1 MDPLSDV
8 LSVLQVEDAAF
19 GRIEAGGRW
28 ALQGSKA
35 RHVVF
40 FALLDGPCW
49 LIPDSSDQPIRME
62 AGDCFVISSGA
73 SYRLC
78 SDLTANAEDYSAAP
92 KTNGVRRLGAGSET
106 SLIGGRFTFD
116 DDCPKSLLGFLPP
129 TLYVRATSE
138 SATSLRAILHR
149 LAYELDNAHVGK
161 ALMINHLA
169 QVALL
174 AALRASLTCEQH
186 PAQGWLGALS
196 DARIGKALS
205 QMHAD
210 AAKRWTVEDL
220 ATSIGMSRSKFAL
233 RFKSLVGL
241 GPLEYLLHWRMHL
254 AVRALRTSN
263 KPIYSVAYEL
273 GYESESAFSNAFKR
287 VMGYAPKALRMREKA
302 LQVENGSTPGKNGAM
317 HADERGQCCTARATT
332 SGKWL
337 SRISPDHTRFAANEL
352 AMQRAPRAVR

>member
-19 GRIEAGGRW
+19 GRIEAGGYW

-35 RHVVF
+35 KHVVF

-92 KTNGVRRLGAGSET
+92 KTNGVRRLGTGSET

-116 DDCPKSLLGFLPP
+116 DDCSEPLLGFFPP
-129 TLYVRATSE
+129 TLYVKATSD
-138 SATSLRAILHR
+138 SAKSLRAILHR

-174 AALRASLTCEQH
+174 AAMREHVTSCERQQSS
-186 PAQGWLGALS
+186 QGWLGALA
-196 DARIGKALS
+196 DAKIGKALGR
-205 QMHAD
+205 MHAD
-210 AAKRWTVEDL
+210 AARRWTVEDL
-220 ATSIGMSRSKFAL
+220 ATSVGMSRSKFAL

-241 GPLEYLLHWRMHL
+241 GPLDYLLHWRMHL
-254 AVRALRTSN
+254 AVRALRTSS
-263 KPIYSVAYEL
+263 KPIYSVAYGL

-287 VMGYAPKALRMREKA
+287 VMGYSPKSLRMREKA
-302 LQVENGSTPGKNGAM
+302 LQVENDSPSGSNGT
-317 HADERGQCCTARATT
+317 HPDEGAPSRT
-332 SGKWL
+332 L
-337 SRISPDHTRFAANEL
+337 SS
-352 AMQRAPRAVR
+352 